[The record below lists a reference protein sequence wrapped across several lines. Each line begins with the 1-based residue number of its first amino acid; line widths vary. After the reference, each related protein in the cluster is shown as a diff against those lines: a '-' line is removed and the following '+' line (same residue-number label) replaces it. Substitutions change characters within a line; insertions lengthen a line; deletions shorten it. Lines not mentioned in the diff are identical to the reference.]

1 MTQLHKKFTDEAV
14 KDLLEKYMNKVME
27 INVVIGILGIKK
39 RRFFELLKEYKTDPK
54 IFSVQYKRTEKTR
67 IIDQNIEKNIIKEL
81 KTEKEKIVEDKDV
94 KTNTYNYSYLKD
106 LIYRKYRQKVS
117 VPTIID
123 RAKKNDCYIPK
134 SKYKKVHDREV
145 ITNYAGELIQHDTS
159 FHKWAPYASDK
170 WYLITSLDDYSRL
183 ILYAELV
190 EKESSWAHIQALQ
203 EVFLKFGIPAKYYVD
218 SHSIFRFV
226 QGRDSIYR
234 DHKKFTD
241 DIITQWKKVL
251 YDCNVEVIYALSPQ
265 AKGKAE
271 RSYGWIQDR
280 TVRTCVRDNVKTI
293 SSTREVLKYELN
305 KYNNIHIHSTTGE
318 IPIVRFE
325 NAIKENKTYFRD
337 FTLKPPFEDIK
348 DIFCLRM
355 ERVVNSYR
363 RISINNIELSISGA
377 PIGEKVELRIFL
389 NDKTKMAEI
398 RMWFKNKLIGVN
410 NAKISDLNLV
420 HF

>member
-1 MTQLHKKFTDEAV
+1 MTQLHKKFTDGAV

-27 INVVIGILGIKK
+27 INVVIGILGIKE
-39 RRFFELLKEYKTDPK
+39 RRFFKLLKKYKENPSG
-54 IFSVQYKRTEKTR
+54 FSIQYKRTEKTR
-67 IIDQNIEKNIIKEL
+67 VIDQNIEKNIIKEL
-81 KTEKEKIVEDKDV
+81 KTEKEIIVENKDV

-106 LIYRKYRQKVS
+106 LIYRKYKQKVS

-159 FHKWAPYASDK
+159 FHKWAPYSSDK

-203 EVFLKFGIPAKYYVD
+203 EVLLKFGIPAKYYVD
-218 SHSIFRFV
+218 SHSIFRFI
-226 QGRDSIYR
+226 QGRDSIWR
-234 DHKKFTD
+234 EHKKFTD

-251 YDCNVEVIYALSPQ
+251 YDCNIEVIHALSPQ

-271 RSYGWIQDR
+271 RPYGWIQDR

-293 SSTREVLKYELN
+293 SSTKEVLKYELN
-305 KYNNIHIHSTTGE
+305 KYNNYQTHSTTGE
-318 IPIVRFE
+318 IPIIRFE
-325 NAIKENKTYFRD
+325 NAIKNKKSFFRE
-337 FTLKPPFEDIK
+337 FSVKPPFSDIK
-348 DIFCLRM
+348 DIFCLRID
-355 ERVVNSYR
+355 RTVNAYR
-363 RISINNIELSISGA
+363 RISIDNIELSISGA

-398 RMWFKNKLIGVN
+398 RIWFRNKLIGTQNV
-410 NAKISDLNLV
+410 KVSDLNLV

>member
-27 INVVIGILGIKK
+27 INIVMGILGIKR
-39 RRFFELLKEYKTDPK
+39 RRFFELLLEYKKNPSE
-54 IFSVQYKRTEKTR
+54 FSIGYKRTKKTR

-81 KTEKEKIVEDKDV
+81 KTEKELIVENKDV
-94 KTNTYNYSYLKD
+94 KTNIYNYSYLKD
-106 LIYRKYRQKVS
+106 LIYRKYKQKVS

-145 ITNYAGELIQHDTS
+145 ITNYAGELVQHDTS
-159 FHKWAPYASDK
+159 FHKWAPYSSDK

-183 ILYAELV
+183 ILYANLV
-190 EKESSWAHIQALQ
+190 EKESSWAHIIALQ
-203 EVFLKFGIPAKYYVD
+203 SVFLKFGIPAKYYVD

-226 QGRDSIYR
+226 QGRDSIWR
-234 DHKKFTD
+234 EHKKFTD

-251 YDCNVEVIYALSPQ
+251 YDCGVEVIHALSPQ

-271 RSYGWIQDR
+271 RPYGWIQDR

-293 SSTREVLKYELN
+293 SSTKEVLKYEVN
-305 KYNNIHIHSTTGE
+305 KYNNIQIHSTTGE
-318 IPIVRFE
+318 VPIIRFE
-325 NAIKENKTYFRD
+325 NAIKENKSYFRE
-337 FTLKPPFEDIK
+337 FTIKPPYKDIK
-348 DIFCLRM
+348 DIFCLRID
-355 ERVVNSYR
+355 RTVNSYR
-363 RISINNIELSISGA
+363 RISIDNIELSISGA
-377 PIGEKVELRIFL
+377 LIGEKVELRIFL

-398 RMWFKNKLIGVN
+398 RIWSKNKLIGVN
-410 NAKISDLNLV
+410 NVKSSDLNLV